1 MCFVGSAF
9 MPGSRFLLAALLFAF
24 LLPAWATRGE
34 VRIAVAANFAPT
46 LRALAKDFS
55 ANTGHRVQISS
66 GSTGKHYA
74 QIRNGAVFDVFLAA
88 DSARPTRLEAEG
100 IGIAGSRFT
109 YAVGRLVLWV
119 PGQTEIDRPEDY
131 LRNARFRRLAIAN
144 PRLAPY
150 GLAAQQV
157 LETWQ
162 LWDRLQDRLV
172 RGENVAQAY
181 QFVATGNAQSGLV
194 ALSQLLLGDRD
205 GRGAYRII
213 PDELHASIRQDALL
227 LRSGTAAEAFL
238 EYLRSEPA
246 ARMIRDAGY
255 GLPGHS

>member
-1 MCFVGSAF
+1 
-9 MPGSRFLLAALLFAF
+9 MPGLRFPLAALLSVL
-24 LLPAWATRGE
+24 LLPVWATPGE
-34 VRIAVAANFAPT
+34 VRIAAAANFVPT
-46 LRALAKDFS
+46 LRALAKEFS
-55 ANTGHRVQISS
+55 AQTGHRVKISS
-66 GSTGKHYA
+66 GSTGRHYA
-74 QIRNGAVFDVFLAA
+74 QIRNGAAFDVFLAA

-109 YAVGRLVLWV
+109 YAIGRLVLWV
-119 PGQTEIDRPEDY
+119 PGQTEIGRPEDY
-131 LRNARFRRLAIAN
+131 LTNARFRRLAIAN

-150 GLAAQQV
+150 GLAAQQA

-194 ALSQLLLGDRD
+194 ALSQLLGGDRA
-205 GRGAYRII
+205 GHGAYRII
-213 PDELHASIRQDALL
+213 SGELHEPIRQDALL
-227 LRSGTAAEAFL
+227 LRSNAATEAFL
-238 EYLRSEPA
+238 QYLRSEPA

-255 GLPGHS
+255 GIPGRS